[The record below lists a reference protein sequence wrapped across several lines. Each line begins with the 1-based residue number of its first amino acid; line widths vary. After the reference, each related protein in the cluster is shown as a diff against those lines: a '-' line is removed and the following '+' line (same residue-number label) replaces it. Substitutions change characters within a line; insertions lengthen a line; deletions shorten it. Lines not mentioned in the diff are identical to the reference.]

1 MANKFSQT
9 ISFKGEFDISGIL
22 QSFKK
27 LSAQMSKQG
36 ASPDLLGNIDSE
48 IEKVEKASRQIAS
61 QIDKGF
67 SSAKEVSRFENQI
80 EQLYKSLDGIED
92 SFKQINANSDNFL
105 PDDLDK
111 ALKDL
116 KSYQKQLTA
125 INKAAA
131 SDKVSGLK
139 SVGFSAESA
148 KDNAKKIKNEQDLI
162 KVLTEEYNLREQIK
176 KQAFAASRNEQ
187 RKSDKNI
194 AAAKAPATA
203 SAMKTNELKEMGFS
217 QEELKQIA
225 TGINDTFN
233 DVFSKA
239 TSDFKKVWDTVYEEN
254 ATFIDALDDG
264 GEKLKQNIANAV
276 KERDAARQKIAQ
288 QHDAKG
294 AKEAQLQL
302 GTRKSD
308 GSIEWSEQTLAVIEN
323 YKSQLAQVSTLE
335 NQVQTAEQQRE
346 QATQSVTDAMSD
358 NNREI
363 REQTDNIDQNRAAM
377 ERMTDETTDATQA
390 QQKLDSSFESMK
402 DRVKQ
407 FLSIGAAITGVK
419 QVIQSTFED
428 IKELDEAFA
437 SIALVT
443 DNSVEQM
450 WSYYDEYSQIANE
463 LGQSTKDVISSSA
476 LYIQQ
481 GLGMNE
487 ALELST
493 QTMKMARLA
502 QVDYSDA
509 TSYMTSA
516 IRGFHMEM
524 DEGERVMDVYS
535 ELAANAAADV
545 KGIAEAMTRTASIA
559 NSAGM
564 EFETTSAF
572 LTQMI
577 ETTQESPEN
586 LGTAVFFITLIC
598 REVYLKPL

>member
-1 MANKFSQT
+1 M
-9 ISFKGEFDISGIL
+9 
-22 QSFKK
+22 
-27 LSAQMSKQG
+27 
-36 ASPDLLGNIDSE
+36 
-48 IEKVEKASRQIAS
+48 
-61 QIDKGF
+61 
-67 SSAKEVSRFENQI
+67 
-80 EQLYKSLDGIED
+80 DGIED

-105 PDDLDK
+105 PDNLDK

-390 QQKLDSSFESMK
+390 QQKLDSSFEGMK

-545 KGIAEAMTRTASIA
+545 KGIAEAMTRTASIGA
-559 NSAGM
+559 
-564 EFETTSAF
+564 
-572 LTQMI
+572 
-577 ETTQESPEN
+577 
-586 LGTAVFFITLIC
+586 
-598 REVYLKPL
+598 